1 MIEQSKFIYFPL
13 REALEKERNIIEDQG
28 EKHIKGIKDQ
38 GEKQIKEPGNRVKKG
53 VLNLDRKTII
63 SLFWKMRYIRIKKL
77 WKWKINS
84 IGIVKTIRSFGREIY
99 NKDLSLDNALE

>member
-1 MIEQSKFIYFPL
+1 
-13 REALEKERNIIEDQG
+13 
-28 EKHIKGIKDQ
+28 
-38 GEKQIKEPGNRVKKG
+38 
-53 VLNLDRKTII
+53 
-63 SLFWKMRYIRIKKL
+63 MRYIRIKKL